1 MTADVTGS
9 LFDRGSS
16 VSGPIQIESNEI
28 KLSMLDR
35 NTVIFGPP
43 GTGKTR
49 AIEHL
54 ISQIKDMSEDP
65 ENPDV
70 AYLTYS
76 RAMAHDAR
84 SRIQL
89 PEKSKVGTFH
99 SILHRQLG
107 WIKGNFEGDGG
118 SYLSD
123 KQVAEFCARHGIT
136 RKGRAQPDRE
146 DAEGDDDWSKFLMLY
161 ERAYSTYPII
171 RRPSLFPND
180 LPFNVDVMM
189 EKYNEL
195 KRQTG
200 KHDYVDILVY
210 AHDHLELPHVKYLF
224 LDEAQ
229 DMNPLMWRIV
239 DKWPKDVTVIAG
251 DDDQSIYEFRG
262 ATPQLFLDR
271 RKGAKIFHLSKTHR
285 FGSNILGVC
294 RDVSRRIQSREEKE
308 YLAAPIADRVT
319 RKFNLEEFLD
329 LNGSKMMLFRT
340 KYLAAEFVEQLI
352 ERKIP
357 FLPINTKHGWISPWS
372 RRLITLNNILSKFPD
387 ISDAEITLLVDY
399 LPAAMLR
406 RGVKTKIE
414 KEGVSSLRNS
424 IKNTL
429 VTSVMDLIFDNA
441 PTKDDLLRGLKIPDG
456 KKRLI
461 QGMKEIEEKDVLLV
475 DTFHAAKGTEANNVA
490 VALDMTRRIFDSFM
504 ENPDSEWRALYVAVS
519 RAMNSLTLLTLNI
532 TEWRYPI

>member
-1 MTADVTGS
+1 MATDVTGS

-16 VSGPIQIESNEI
+16 VSGPIKIESNEI
-28 KLSMLDR
+28 KLSMLDK

-49 AIEHL
+49 AIENL
-54 ISQIKDMSEDP
+54 ITQIKEMSPDP
-65 ENPDV
+65 DDPSV

-84 SRIQL
+84 NRIQL
-89 PEKSKVGTFH
+89 PDKAKVGTFH

-107 WIKGNFEGDGG
+107 WIRGSYEGDGS

-123 KQVAEFCARHGIT
+123 KQIAEFCSKYGIT
-136 RKGRAQPDRE
+136 RKGRSQPDSE
-146 DAEGDDDWSKFLMLY
+146 DIEGDDDWSKFLMLY
-161 ERAYSTYPII
+161 ERAYSTYPNVH
-171 RRPSLFPND
+171 RPSLFQNN
-180 LPFNVDVMM
+180 LPFSVDVIM
-189 EKYNEL
+189 EKYDEL
-195 KRQTG
+195 KRRTG

-210 AHDHLELPHVKYLF
+210 AYDHLELPYVKYLF

-229 DMNPLMWRIV
+229 DMNPLMWRII
-239 DKWPKDVTVIAG
+239 DKWPKDVIVIAG

-262 ATPQLFLDR
+262 ATPQLFLER

-285 FGSNILGVC
+285 FGQNILNVC
-294 RDVSRRIQSREEKE
+294 TDVSRRIQSREEKE
-308 YLAAPIADRVT
+308 YLPAQISDRVT
-319 RKFNLEEFLD
+319 RRFNLDEFLD

-340 KYLAAEFVEQLI
+340 KYLAVEFVNQLI
-352 ERKIP
+352 ERRIP
-357 FLPINTKHGWISPWS
+357 FLPINSRHGWISPWS
-372 RRLITLNNILSKFPD
+372 RKLITLNNILSKFPD
-387 ISDAEITLLVDY
+387 ISDAELSTLIDN
-399 LPAAMLR
+399 LPAAMLK
-406 RGVKTKIE
+406 RGVKTTIE
-414 KEGVSSLRNS
+414 KEGVKAIRDS

-429 VTSVMDLIFDNA
+429 VTNIMDLIFEDM
-441 PTKDDLLRGLKIPDG
+441 PTKEDLLRGLKIPDG

-461 QGMKEIEEKDVLLV
+461 QAMKKIEEKDLLLV
-475 DTFHAAKGTEANNVA
+475 DTFHASKGTEANNVA
-490 VALDMTRRIFDSFM
+490 VALDMTRRVFDSFM